1 MRAMRITNERLK
13 EMTDSIRLSDLMR
26 PHRPELHMLARNKYC
41 ICPCHTEN
49 TASLCVN
56 DKMGIFHCFG
66 CGIHGGH
73 LEFLSRTLYGES
85 LTKIKSFRWNEARD
99 NLEDFWPP
107 TGDFMGC
114 VRKLSQITGISI
126 K

>member
-1 MRAMRITNERLK
+1 MRITNKRLK

-26 PHRPELHMLARNKYC
+26 PQCPELHMLARNKYC
-41 ICPCHTEN
+41 KCPVHSEN

-56 DKMGIFHCFG
+56 DKLGIFHCFG

-73 LEFLSRTLYGES
+73 LEFISLTTYGNS
-85 LTKIKSFRWNEARD
+85 LTKITSFRWNDARD
-99 NLEDFWPP
+99 KLEEYVTP